1 MEVSMN
7 EIRTITKRIR
17 HQEWAE
23 QVRDQMNSGLT
34 IKNWCNEN
42 GINCEA
48 FKYRLRVVRNE
59 SLEATSSFEEVK
71 CPAQVPVTECA
82 VSPREGSI
90 SIEINGAVIRFDSGT
105 PESLIQLAVRAVR
118 NA

>member
-1 MEVSMN
+1 MN

-23 QVRDQMNSGLT
+23 QIRDQMNSGLT
-34 IKNWCNEN
+34 VRAWCREN
-42 GINCEA
+42 GVSRGT
-48 FKYRLRVVRNE
+48 FKYRLSTVRKE

-71 CPAQVPVTECA
+71 CPAPVPVAECA
-82 VSPREGSI
+82 DSSQSGSI
-90 SIEINGAVIRFDSGT
+90 SIEINGAVIRFCSGT
-105 PESLIQLAVRAVR
+105 PESLIQLAVKAVR